1 MRKTKIETNSNVVLF
16 KSGNTKDEMNIIKTW
31 ILSGIVTSKFFRKS
45 KNKSLFAHLD
55 NLPVDDSL
63 LPTDVTCVYDANQQ
77 WIYKC
82 NIS

>member
-1 MRKTKIETNSNVVLF
+1 M
-16 KSGNTKDEMNIIKTW
+16 
-31 ILSGIVTSKFFRKS
+31 LSGIVTSKFFRKS

-77 WIYKC
+77 
-82 NIS
+82 